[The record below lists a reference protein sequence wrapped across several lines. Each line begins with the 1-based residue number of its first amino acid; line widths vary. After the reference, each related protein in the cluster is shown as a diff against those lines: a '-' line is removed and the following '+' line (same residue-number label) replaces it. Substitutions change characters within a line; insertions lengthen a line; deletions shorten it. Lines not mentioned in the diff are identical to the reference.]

1 MRSSWFAREEKRE
14 AALNHQGLK
23 HETLSHVGLLL
34 RPLWVHS
41 FKCIVFL
48 SFLFFIVYFSAGGNR
63 FLLVDFAQRTSV
75 RLQSAS
81 WFLWLNIVISIRHE
95 SLYVAILIMFQEIH
109 VFFFFFLMF
118 YYFLN
123 TRIFAAQVLIC
134 NMMHCRFSCILTV
147 TEGQVL
153 LQRCVLV
160 SQQRKLH
167 IYCTFM
173 QKSGMWDGGSRTMMC
188 FDLLFS
194 L

>member
-1 MRSSWFAREEKRE
+1 MVFGGGTRLFREVRSSWFAREEKRE

-63 FLLVDFAQRTSV
+63 FLLVDFAQRISV
-75 RLQSAS
+75 RLQSVYLVFVVKYGDQHPA
-81 WFLWLNIVISIRHE
+81 WVTLHCNINNVLR
-95 SLYVAILIMFQEIH
+95 
-109 VFFFFFLMF
+109 
-118 YYFLN
+118 N
-123 TRIFAAQVLIC
+123 TRFLLLLLDVLLFSKYASCIFAAHVLIC
-134 NMMHCRFSCILTV
+134 NIMHSRFSCMLTV

-160 SQQRKLH
+160 PQQR
-167 IYCTFM
+167 
-173 QKSGMWDGGSRTMMC
+173 
-188 FDLLFS
+188 
-194 L
+194 

>member
-1 MRSSWFAREEKRE
+1 MKLCHTLVCFFVLCEYTR
-14 AALNHQGLK
+14 LNA
-23 HETLSHVGLLL
+23 
-34 RPLWVHS
+34 S
-41 FKCIVFL
+41 FF
-48 SFLFFIVYFSAGGNR
+48 SLFFSLQFTFQQGETVSYQWTLHSVYQS
-63 FLLVDFAQRTSV
+63 DFK
-75 RLQSAS
+75 AS
-81 WFLWLNIVISIRHE
+81 TWFLWLNMVISIRHE

-173 QKSGMWDGGSRTMMC
+173 QKSGM
-188 FDLLFS
+188 
-194 L
+194 